1 MDMSTEEAR
10 SFRGSNPRATVSP
23 TPRPTSRG
31 KSRRSLKRFINTSL
45 LLIGSSE
52 GLWQNLS
59 DEELKD
65 RLAHVLI
72 KPQGE
77 KAGFKTLLDGDSEL
91 LQSFVKGD
99 ISSQIS
105 KSNNQS
111 LKTGSQSAAFLL
123 ERMWKRVHKSLRPMV
138 LKECRRVHRL
148 QVADPIALTNRNF
161 LSSAEFLCLSIVND
175 SLINRLQ
182 AGLSFE
188 VGGDEFYSAISNLSI
203 EDGIEIKIGN
213 DVIDYVKG
221 IKIRVLDHV
230 SVTLLLACASFY
242 GLGSKSIVV
251 SVDELE
257 DKSLYYGSR
266 LNPPVDV
273 ILFSK
278 PALTRETRQEKATL
292 ALLCKQLSSTLLP
305 ADHDAVNTTDPDPEE
320 DIDRDILEK
329 EDDVDDD
336 NVEEKKKKGL
346 LCPADTINVN
356 ENVTVSSINS
366 FPWGLVPDLISLHVR
381 TLSENTF
388 GIERSRFKIAK
399 ASI

>member
-1 MDMSTEEAR
+1 MDTSAEETSR
-10 SFRGSNPRATVSP
+10 SFRGNNPRATVSP
-23 TPRPTSRG
+23 TPLPTSRG

-45 LLIGSSE
+45 LLIGTAE
-52 GLWQNLS
+52 GLWEHLS

-77 KAGFKTLLDGDSEL
+77 KAGFKTLLDGDREL
-91 LQSFVKGD
+91 LQSFVRGD
-99 ISSQIS
+99 ITSQIS

-111 LKTGSQSAAFLL
+111 LKTSSLSAAFLL
-123 ERMWKRVHKSLRPMV
+123 ERMWRRVHKSLRPMV

-148 QVADPIALTNRNF
+148 QVADPTALMNRNF
-161 LSSAEFLCLSIVND
+161 LSAAEFLCISILND

-230 SVTLLLACASFY
+230 SVSLLQACASFY
-242 GLGSKSIVV
+242 GIGSKSIVV
-251 SVDELE
+251 SVEELE
-257 DKSLYYGSR
+257 DKRLFYGSR
-266 LNPPVDV
+266 HNPPVDV

-278 PALTRETRQEKATL
+278 PALTREARQEKATL

-305 ADHDAVNTTDPDPEE
+305 ADHDVMNTTDPDPEE
-320 DIDRDILEK
+320 DIERDIFRK
-329 EDDVDDD
+329 EDNVDDD
-336 NVEEKKKKGL
+336 VKEKKKGL
-346 LCPADTINVN
+346 LCPADTINVD
-356 ENVTVSSINS
+356 ENVTISSINS
-366 FPWGLVPDLISLHVR
+366 FPWGHVPDLISLHVR
-381 TLSENTF
+381 TLSEQTF

-399 ASI
+399 SSI

>member
-77 KAGFKTLLDGDSEL
+77 KAGFKTLLDGDNEL
-91 LQSFVKGD
+91 LQSFVRGD

-148 QVADPIALTNRNF
+148 QVADPIALINRNF
-161 LSSAEFLCLSIVND
+161 LSF
-175 SLINRLQ
+175 
-182 AGLSFE
+182 
-188 VGGDEFYSAISNLSI
+188 
-203 EDGIEIKIGN
+203 
-213 DVIDYVKG
+213 
-221 IKIRVLDHV
+221 
-230 SVTLLLACASFY
+230 
-242 GLGSKSIVV
+242 
-251 SVDELE
+251 
-257 DKSLYYGSR
+257 
-266 LNPPVDV
+266 
-273 ILFSK
+273 
-278 PALTRETRQEKATL
+278 
-292 ALLCKQLSSTLLP
+292 
-305 ADHDAVNTTDPDPEE
+305 
-320 DIDRDILEK
+320 
-329 EDDVDDD
+329 
-336 NVEEKKKKGL
+336 
-346 LCPADTINVN
+346 
-356 ENVTVSSINS
+356 
-366 FPWGLVPDLISLHVR
+366 
-381 TLSENTF
+381 
-388 GIERSRFKIAK
+388 
-399 ASI
+399 